1 MRFELLYLE
10 YSSVEVKHT
19 VSRLSAHQ
27 GQTEREREGG
37 WEEEDVERWIT
48 EIGGGHRRK
57 GSERV

>member
-10 YSSVEVKHT
+10 YTSVEVKHT

-27 GQTEREREGG
+27 GHREGG

-48 EIGGGHRRK
+48 EIGGGHQRK

>member
-10 YSSVEVKHT
+10 YTSVEVKHT
-19 VSRLSAHQ
+19 VSRLGAHQ
-27 GQTEREREGG
+27 GQRERG